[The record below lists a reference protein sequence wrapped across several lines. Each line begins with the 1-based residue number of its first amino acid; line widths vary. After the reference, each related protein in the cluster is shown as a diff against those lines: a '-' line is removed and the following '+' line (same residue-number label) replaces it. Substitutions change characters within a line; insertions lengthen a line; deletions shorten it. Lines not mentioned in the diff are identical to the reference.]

1 MSAAFVSGLLVFLAS
16 ALLLPHPGRGL
27 HRLTPPPHRADDLRL
42 TTHLSATRPRPLTH
56 FTHLSPTHHRPL
68 THFTRLTHVTRL
80 AAPTRPAHLGRVIPL
95 APVAALLVV
104 LLGAQFLVSTI
115 AIGVVLT
122 LIAAQRTQHQ
132 RRTAAA
138 ARRAQIIE
146 ALDVL
151 AADLIAGR
159 PPVDALEGA
168 ASISPDFQVAHAAAK
183 LGGDVPG
190 ALELAAESPGATGL
204 RALSAAWRVAEES
217 GAAFA
222 TLTERLADSL
232 RADETIHR
240 QTEASL
246 AGARSTARI
255 LAALPIFGIA
265 LGYSLG
271 AKPLTFLTATPAGW
285 LCLAAGLTLTTLG
298 LHWTTHLSKAPT

>member
-1 MSAAFVSGLLVFLAS
+1 MSSAIVSALLVFLVG
-16 ALLLPHPGRGL
+16 ALLLPRPGRGL
-27 HRLTPPPHRADDLRL
+27 HRLNPPDALDRPAVHSARRRL
-42 TTHLSATRPRPLTH
+42 SLG
-56 FTHLSPTHHRPL
+56 
-68 THFTRLTHVTRL
+68 RL
-80 AAPTRPAHLGRVIPL
+80 ATIAPM
-95 APVAALLVV
+95 AAIVV
-104 LLGAQFLVSTI
+104 LVLGAQFLVAGVAI
-115 AIGVVLT
+115 AVVVT
-122 LIAAQRTQHQ
+122 LVAGQRAHHQ
-132 RRTAAA
+132 RRATAATH
-138 ARRAQIIE
+138 RAQIIE

-151 AADLIAGR
+151 AADLTAGR

-168 ASISPDFQVAHAAAK
+168 ASISPDFQVAHAAAE

-190 ALELAAESPGATGL
+190 ALELAAKSPGAAGL
-204 RALSAAWRVAEES
+204 RALAAAWRVAEES

-222 TLTERLADSL
+222 ALTERLADSL

-271 AKPLTFLTATPAGW
+271 ARPLTFLTASPAGW

-298 LHWTTHLSKAPT
+298 LHWTTRLSEPTT

>member
-1 MSAAFVSGLLVFLAS
+1 MIAASVSGLLVFLGC
-16 ALLLPHPGRGL
+16 ALILPRPGRGL
-27 HRLTPPPHRADDLRL
+27 HRLTAPIPRRNGADGRPTRL
-42 TTHLSATRPRPLTH
+42 P
-56 FTHLSPTHHRPL
+56 SPT
-68 THFTRLTHVTRL
+68 RLWLL
-80 AAPTRPAHLGRVIPL
+80 ASVGATI
-95 APVAALLVV
+95 LLI
-104 LLGAQFLVSTI
+104 LGAQILISTV
-115 AIGVVLT
+115 AIGVVAELV
-122 LIAAQRTQHQ
+122 AVQRAQHQ

-138 ARRAQIIE
+138 TRRTQIIE

-151 AADLIAGR
+151 AADLTAGR

-183 LGGDVPG
+183 LGGDVPV
-190 ALELAAESPGATGL
+190 ALELAAGSPGAAGL
-204 RALSAAWRVAEES
+204 RALAAAWRVAEES

-222 TLTERLADSL
+222 ALTERLADSL
-232 RADETIHR
+232 RADEAIHR

-271 AKPLTFLTATPAGW
+271 ASPLTFLTATPAGW
-285 LCLAAGLTLTTLG
+285 LCLATGLTLTALG
-298 LHWTTHLSKAPT
+298 LHWTTRLSEVPT

>member
-1 MSAAFVSGLLVFLAS
+1 MTAAFVSGLLIFLTS

-27 HRLTPPPHRADDLRL
+27 HRL
-42 TTHLSATRPRPLTH
+42 SAPLQSANNRRPTRP
-56 FTHLSPTHHRPL
+56 SPASHRPL
-68 THFTRLTHVTRL
+68 AGLASPARL
-80 AAPTRPAHLGRVIPL
+80 ANPARLVRQAGLGRVIPL
-95 APVAALLVV
+95 APVAAILVL

-115 AIGVVLT
+115 AIGVVLA
-122 LIAAQRTQHQ
+122 LIAGQRTQHQ
-132 RRTAAA
+132 RRTAAT
-138 ARRAQIIE
+138 ARRTQIIE

-151 AADLIAGR
+151 AADLTAGR

-168 ASISPDFQVAHAAAK
+168 ASISPDLQVAHAAAK

-222 TLTERLADSL
+222 ALTERLADSL

-285 LCLAAGLTLTTLG
+285 LCLTGGLTLTTLG
-298 LHWTTHLSKAPT
+298 LHWTTHLSNPPT

>member
-1 MSAAFVSGLLVFLAS
+1 MIAASVSGLLVFLAC
-16 ALLLPHPGRGL
+16 ALILPRPGRGL
-27 HRLTPPPHRADDLRL
+27 HRLTAPIPRRNGADGRPTRL
-42 TTHLSATRPRPLTH
+42 P
-56 FTHLSPTHHRPL
+56 SPT
-68 THFTRLTHVTRL
+68 RLWLL
-80 AAPTRPAHLGRVIPL
+80 ASVGATI
-95 APVAALLVV
+95 LLI
-104 LLGAQFLVSTI
+104 LGAQILISTV
-115 AIGVVLT
+115 AIGVV
-122 LIAAQRTQHQ
+122 AALVAVQRAQHQ
-132 RRTAAA
+132 RGTAAA
-138 ARRAQIIE
+138 TRRTQIIE

-151 AADLIAGR
+151 AADLTAGR

-190 ALELAAESPGATGL
+190 ALELAAGSPGAAGL
-204 RALSAAWRVAEES
+204 RGLAAAWRVAEES

-222 TLTERLADSL
+222 ALTERLADSL
-232 RADETIHR
+232 RADEAIHR

-271 AKPLTFLTATPAGW
+271 ASPLTFLTTTPAGW
-285 LCLAAGLTLTTLG
+285 LCLATGLTLTALG
-298 LHWTTHLSKAPT
+298 LHWTTRLSEVPT

>member
-1 MSAAFVSGLLVFLAS
+1 MTSALASGLLAFLVS
-16 ALLLPHPGRGL
+16 ALLLPRSGRGL
-27 HRLTPPPHRADDLRL
+27 HRLTRGHELPGRRPR
-42 TTHLSATRPRPLTH
+42 SATRLTR
-56 FTHLSPTHHRPL
+56 F
-68 THFTRLTHVTRL
+68 
-80 AAPTRPAHLGRVIPL
+80 AAF
-95 APVAALLVV
+95 APVAAIAVLV
-104 LLGAQFLVSTI
+104 LGAQLLISAI
-115 AIGVVLT
+115 AVAVVLA
-122 LIAAQRTQHQ
+122 LIAGQRTHQQ
-132 RRTAAA
+132 RRAAA
-138 ARRAQIIE
+138 AVRRTQIIE

-151 AADLIAGR
+151 AAELTAGR

-168 ASISPDFQVAHAAAK
+168 ASISHDFHVPHAAAK

-190 ALELAAESPGATGL
+190 ALELAAEAPGATGL
-204 RALSAAWRVAEES
+204 RALAAAWRVAEES

-222 TLTERLADSL
+222 ALTERLADSL

-255 LAALPIFGIA
+255 LAALPLFGIA

-285 LCLAAGLTLTTLG
+285 FCLAAGLTLTTLG
-298 LHWTTHLSKAPT
+298 LRWTTRLAEART